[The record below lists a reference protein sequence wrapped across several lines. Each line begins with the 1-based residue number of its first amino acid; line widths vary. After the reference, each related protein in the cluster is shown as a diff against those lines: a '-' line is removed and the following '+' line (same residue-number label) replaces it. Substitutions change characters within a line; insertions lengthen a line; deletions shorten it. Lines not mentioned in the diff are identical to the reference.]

1 MAFVTGM
8 AARRGGWGAGEVSQ
22 IVGAFWRES
31 GMLKLRREAVMGA
44 TLEVRDETTSGTVS
58 RRFTLE
64 FPTERVTVQ
73 ELIRERVYQ
82 EVDEYNRR
90 QREGKSGA
98 GAAFQGLVQPTDAE
112 VALNGFKVKKGREID
127 WKKQFEKACEAYERN
142 QVLVLV
148 GEKQTEGLEEV
159 IEIGRGTEV
168 TFLRLVM
175 LVGG

>member
-1 MAFVTGM
+1 M
-8 AARRGGWGAGEVSQ
+8 AALA
-22 IVGAFWRES
+22 
-31 GMLKLRREAVMGA
+31 
-44 TLEVRDETTSGTVS
+44 VRDETTSGKVS

-64 FPTERVTVQ
+64 FPTERVTVR

-82 EVDEYNRR
+82 EVDDYNRR
-90 QREGKSGA
+90 QREGEG
-98 GAAFQGLVQPTDAE
+98 GGNFQGLVQPTDAE

-142 QVLVLV
+142 QVLVLA
-148 GEKQTEGLEEV
+148 GEKQTAELEEV
-159 IEIGRGTEV
+159 IEISRGTEV

>member
-1 MAFVTGM
+1 M
-8 AARRGGWGAGEVSQ
+8 AALA
-22 IVGAFWRES
+22 
-31 GMLKLRREAVMGA
+31 
-44 TLEVRDETTSGTVS
+44 VRDETTSGTIS

-64 FPTERVTVQ
+64 FPTERVTVRA
-73 ELIRERVYQ
+73 LIRERVYQ
-82 EVDEYNRR
+82 EVDDFNRR
-90 QREGKSGA
+90 QREGKSGP
-98 GAAFQGLVQPTDAE
+98 AAFQGLVQPTDAE

-148 GEKQTEGLEEV
+148 GDKQTGGLEEV